1 MATSTIANSPTS
13 RAQHEPS
20 LTIHEAVELLSREE
34 RFMATVAAMNTLLIS
49 KGIYTQSEFD
59 QIFCKWAEAQQ
70 LKPKNA
76 RIGKLG

>member
-1 MATSTIANSPTS
+1 
-13 RAQHEPS
+13 
-20 LTIHEAVELLSREE
+20 
-34 RFMATVAAMNTLLIS
+34 MNTLLIS